1 MGRSAA
7 RRRYLRKYHPFP
19 RVAFNAAF
27 HAAIDA
33 LVDAYWSPMVLAVFC
48 LMLNGDCEICPTDDL
63 ISPRSA
69 NI

>member
-7 RRRYLRKYHPFP
+7 RRRYLRKYHPSL
-19 RVAFNAAF
+19 RVALNAAF

-33 LVDAYWSPMVLAVFC
+33 LVDAYWSTHGAGRF
-48 LMLNGDCEICPTDDL
+48 MLNGDCEICPTDDL